1 VLSIVVKRISKPN
14 LSTQNHI
21 EWRTARV
28 CGSRGHHRGLGA
40 ESQRRQ
46 PYDEQQERLEAT
58 TAIRIREIS
67 SIESDALHRENTEL
81 KARLEH
87 TLSTLAKADHNRKE
101 QLKEIS
107 TQLKNVTA
115 ELHETREER
124 NALKLKLKETEAKLH
139 SKLREMET

>member
-1 VLSIVVKRISKPN
+1 MADSPGMRESWSPPRTRRRISTTP
-14 LSTQNHI
+14 TI
-21 EWRTARV
+21 RRAARTTRSNN
-28 CGSRGHHRGLGA
+28 G
-40 ESQRRQ
+40 
-46 PYDEQQERLEAT
+46 T
-58 TAIRIREIS
+58 IRIREIS
-67 SIESDALHRENTEL
+67 SIESDALKRIEETLNSKLDALHRENTEL

-101 QLKEIS
+101 QLKEIL

-124 NALKLKLKETEAKLH
+124 NALKLKLKETEVKLH